1 MLILDIHDF
10 IHVSIYLQ
18 KLSITQKFLP
28 LWPNSETSFTLYMQK
43 SSNVIKKQNK
53 TKQSTDYM
61 LGFTG
66 MYIKFDDVHVKSE
79 YRYNLSKLGDI
90 WLICS
95 KIVVLDACRHLFCL
109 ATSRACQFLNI
120 SNIFP
125 KYT

>member
-1 MLILDIHDF
+1 M
-10 IHVSIYLQ
+10 
-18 KLSITQKFLP
+18 
-28 LWPNSETSFTLYMQK
+28 
-43 SSNVIKKQNK
+43 IK
-53 TKQSTDYM
+53 KQSTDYM

-66 MYIKFDDVHVKSE
+66 MYMKFDDVHVKSE

-109 ATSRACQFLNI
+109 DTAHACQFLNI
-120 SNIFP
+120 CNIFP